1 MVRDKIRLHNTH
13 ENCEKIIKKFRFQ
26 QKAELSMVDDTG
38 LELRKEYSVQSWL
51 FPERPVFNGL
61 RVPVLPSD
69 TDFS

>member
-1 MVRDKIRLHNTH
+1 M
-13 ENCEKIIKKFRFQ
+13 KIIKKFRFQ